1 MPQRWKMSVS
11 RSGMSI
17 YFRTVS
23 RWRVTMS
30 RQIFPM
36 SWWVTHSKCDKFIP
50 YRNSKPRRTVLY
62 QFPCLTRSMTSECVF
77 VICDMW
83 VWYITFDEWVKRSH
97 NNTNC
102 MTLCIQTGLTPST
115 RHGIVFVVR
124 YGWWL
129 CLQTDMSVSS
139 DNLVRV
145 FQSSRVFF
153 QPGRGS
159 GYIIFFGYTFS
170 LLRVNLV

>member
-1 MPQRWKMSVS
+1 MNECSWVCECSNSFS
-11 RSGMSI
+11 RVGCRGNVVAGCADAGMSI

-36 SWWVTHSKCDKFIP
+36 SWWVRHAECDKFMSC
-50 YRNSKPRRTVLY
+50 RNSKPRRTVLY
-62 QFPCLTRSMTSECVF
+62 QFPWLTRSMTSECVF

-83 VWYITFDEWVKRSH
+83 VWYITFYEWVKRSH

-102 MTLCIQTGLTPST
+102 MILYIQTGLTPST

-129 CLQTDMSVSS
+129 HRQTWVPP
-139 DNLVRV
+139 L
-145 FQSSRVFF
+145 
-153 QPGRGS
+153 
-159 GYIIFFGYTFS
+159 TT
-170 LLRVNLV
+170 